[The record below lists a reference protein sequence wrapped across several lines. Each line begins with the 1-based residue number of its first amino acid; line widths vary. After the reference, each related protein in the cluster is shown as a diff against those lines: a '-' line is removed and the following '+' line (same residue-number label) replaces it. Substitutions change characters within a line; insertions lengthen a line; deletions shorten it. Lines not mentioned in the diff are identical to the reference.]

1 MDAQHL
7 PDMTMTYNYNPETL
21 KKIAET
27 PLMSQY
33 VEMKKKHPDA
43 LLLFRVG
50 DFYETFSDDAV
61 AASEILGITLTRRAN
76 GKAAYVELAG
86 FPHHAQCPSFFQG
99 KRDIVHRMKDP
110 AAYLKV
116 FFQMIYFKQCH
127 LLFLLLCID
136 TFHKVPRRH
145 FRQYGITAFTL
156 FHTF

>member
-1 MDAQHL
+1 
-7 PDMTMTYNYNPETL
+7 
-21 KKIAET
+21 
-27 PLMSQY
+27 
-33 VEMKKKHPDA
+33 MK
-43 LLLFRVG
+43 LLHGIPCHILSVKYHFAG
-50 DFYETFSDDAV
+50 GWICQSDDRLSQGGFS
-61 AASEILGITLTRRAN
+61 AS
-76 GKAAYVELAG
+76 G

-136 TFHKVPRRH
+136 TFHKVPWRH

-156 FHTF
+156 FRTF